1 MIEIILPKENRI
13 EVCSIDSLKSVILCC
28 LNMVQYFVL
37 ASYWI
42 KPDIICDLLHLCS
55 CSVSDTLSQWLL
67 PCAYGQGISFPSCF
81 LTIFVPWCPSLFP
94 ALLVAIS
101 ICV

>member
-13 EVCSIDSLKSVILCC
+13 EVCFIDGLKSVILCC
-28 LNMVQYFVL
+28 LNMVQCFVL

-42 KPDIICDLLHLCS
+42 KPDISRDLLIYVVAVCL
-55 CSVSDTLSQWLL
+55 TLSQWLL
-67 PCAYGQGISFPSCF
+67 PCTYCQGISFPSCF